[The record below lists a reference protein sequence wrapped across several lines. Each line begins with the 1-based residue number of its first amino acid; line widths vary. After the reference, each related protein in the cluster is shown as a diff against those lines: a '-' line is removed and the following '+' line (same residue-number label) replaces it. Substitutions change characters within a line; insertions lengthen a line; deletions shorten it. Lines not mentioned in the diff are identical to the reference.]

1 MSTVRYE
8 SELMFLSEAVIE
20 LRTTRAMLKRWIAN
34 GDIDVVVTPEG
45 RTLIPRDALRQMRIH
60 AGPADRRPE
69 ARPVRMHT

>member
-60 AGPADRRPE
+60 ANPADRRAE
-69 ARPVRMHT
+69 ARPVGMRT